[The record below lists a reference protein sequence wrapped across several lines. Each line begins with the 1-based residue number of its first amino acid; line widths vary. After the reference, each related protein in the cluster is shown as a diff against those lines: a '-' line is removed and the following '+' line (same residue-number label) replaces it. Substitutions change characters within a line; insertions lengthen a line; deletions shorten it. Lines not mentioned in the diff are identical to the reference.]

1 MDWHKLKGPMVR
13 GRAGNPVIIALH
25 GFGQRTHPRPIWH
38 PCRWAGFDYLDF
50 AAMSGILDE
59 CRVREWS
66 CWMPQAPWRNWT
78 PAASENPD
86 EMFDAALEATCS
98 QSHLSNPFVLGFS
111 DGATL
116 ANRLIFAGVECPGI
130 VSYEGMMPE
139 LTLAEPKCDSLIVC
153 GVGADRGPI
162 RRSIIKNSLATYE
175 VLAGIESQD
184 LVPKV
189 DLMTAH
195 NDRHEWHI
203 EANRKIFP
211 WIATKWKEYP

>member
-1 MDWHKLKGPMVR
+1 MDWHKLKGPVVR
-13 GRAGNPVIIALH
+13 GRAGSPVIIALH

-50 AAMSGILDE
+50 AKMSGILDE
-59 CRVREWS
+59 CTARGWS

-78 PAASENPD
+78 PATAENPD

-116 ANRLIFAGVECPGI
+116 ANRLLFAGVECPGI

-153 GVGADRGPI
+153 GVGADRGAI
-162 RRSIIKNSLATYE
+162 RRSIIRNSLATYD
-175 VLAGIESQD
+175 VLAKVASEN

-189 DLMTAH
+189 DMITAH
-195 NDRHEWHI
+195 NDRHEWNRG
-203 EANRKIFP
+203 ANRVIFP
-211 WIATKWKEYP
+211 WIATKWKEYT